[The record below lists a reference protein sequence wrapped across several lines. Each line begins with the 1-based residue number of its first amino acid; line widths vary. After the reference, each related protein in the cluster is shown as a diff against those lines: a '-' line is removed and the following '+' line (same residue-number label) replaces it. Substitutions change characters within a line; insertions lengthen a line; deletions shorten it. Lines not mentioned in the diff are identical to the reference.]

1 LIVPTVLILW
11 KIKNPLVLKKKKG
24 RAKFIVGPVG
34 DRPQLAHV
42 DTHTH
47 NTIVLGRKGPAK
59 KEEEGGAWLERR
71 GAGGAPFPQCVCV
84 CVLSYK
90 LPTPLPLLL
99 QCRGG
104 RRLSQVVF
112 TQLKRQITNRIISFS
127 SQSTIN
133 VHSLSFSVVLGFKKR
148 KNLVDEKKFVNFC
161 RKCQIKF
168 RGPLSHSEIIFT
180 CEHVFTSHWILNVWL
195 VLFDFYF

>member
-1 LIVPTVLILW
+1 
-11 KIKNPLVLKKKKG
+11 
-24 RAKFIVGPVG
+24 
-34 DRPQLAHV
+34 
-42 DTHTH
+42 
-47 NTIVLGRKGPAK
+47 VLGRKGPAK
-59 KEEEGGAWLERR
+59 KEGGAC
-71 GAGGAPFPQCVCV
+71 AGKEGRPFFHSVCVCV

-133 VHSLSFSVVLGFKKR
+133 NQLLSFSVVLGLKK
-148 KNLVDEKKFVNFC
+148 KEKFGGREEIREFFVASVKSNFGDPFHTA
-161 RKCQIKF
+161 KSFSPANMFSLLIGF
-168 RGPLSHSEIIFT
+168 
-180 CEHVFTSHWILNVWL
+180 
-195 VLFDFYF
+195 